1 MIPPLPPLFAYV
13 FSCYDYPRGFFQ
25 KLETILPETRN
36 MTNADCLA
44 SLMGD
49 GRRGVCVTARLPR
62 PRVIIDACFLH
73 AGGLAE
79 VITGVSASDVARR
92 FSYPFGT
99 QQPLP
104 GLPIM
109 SGSKLCK

>member
-1 MIPPLPPLFAYV
+1 
-13 FSCYDYPRGFFQ
+13 
-25 KLETILPETRN
+25 

-73 AGGLAE
+73 ASGLAE

-104 GLPIM
+104 GFSIM
-109 SGSKLCK
+109 SGSKLFNCMPMSGLLHITHKMQQGGKSTEHW